1 MVSTNCLETTVATS
15 EGFPGLTI
23 GEQTGGMWKAMAG
36 KEHNLVKYP
45 RVKEET
51 KTKQIW

>member
-1 MVSTNCLETTVATS
+1 MVSDNCLDTTVATS
-15 EGFPGLTI
+15 AGLPGLII

-36 KEHNLVKYP
+36 TEHNLVKYP

-51 KTKQIW
+51 TTN